1 MGQGGSMSR
10 RNRKMGLL
18 GLSFLA
24 VAAIGA
30 PAAQSADKYERKVPY
45 AGPKLVSPTVMCK
58 ANQIAAAGFWRDVGK
73 AIVEEGARIERE
85 PKPTYWRV
93 TVAGQSGIA
102 QVIRFNAN
110 LEALEAPVVFTA
122 EPTPGGGLLL
132 VKRDREPGTSPEIIS
147 IDPANSSF
155 VYSSQHV
162 NFLWNRANI
171 WYGTCTPYE

>member
-1 MGQGGSMSR
+1 MSR
-10 RNRKMGLL
+10 QKRKTALL
-18 GLSFLA
+18 GFSLLA
-24 VAAIGA
+24 VTVLGV
-30 PAAQSADKYERKVPY
+30 PDAQSADKYERKAPY
-45 AGPKLVSPTVMCK
+45 AGSRLVSPTVMCK
-58 ANQIAAAGFWRDVGK
+58 TNQIAAAGFWRDVGK

-85 PKPTYWRV
+85 AKPTYWRV

-132 VKRDREPGTSPEIIS
+132 VKRDRDPGTSPETIS
-147 IDPANSSF
+147 IDPVNSSF

-162 NFLWNRANI
+162 NVLWNRANI